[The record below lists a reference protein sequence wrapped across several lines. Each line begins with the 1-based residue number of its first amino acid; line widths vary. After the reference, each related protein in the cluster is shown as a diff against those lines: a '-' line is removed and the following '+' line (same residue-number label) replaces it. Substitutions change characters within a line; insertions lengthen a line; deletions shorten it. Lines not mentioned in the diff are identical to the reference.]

1 MSSSSTIVGI
11 LLAGG
16 QARRIGGGDKCLQ
29 LLAGQPL
36 LSHVIKRAQPQLA
49 TLALNAN
56 GDPDRF
62 ANFALPV
69 IADPLAGNP
78 GPLAG
83 VLAGLEWVVKSV
95 PGATHVATIATDTP
109 FFPHDLVS
117 QFTAALTHTPSPIA
131 CAASRGRLHPV
142 FGLWPVTLAQDLRTA
157 LESGVRKV
165 DQWTSRH
172 GVAVSHFDAPDGDPF
187 FNINTQEELD
197 LAQRRMRAS
206 IA

>member
-1 MSSSSTIVGI
+1 M
-11 LLAGG
+11 
-16 QARRIGGGDKCLQ
+16 GGGDKCLQ

-36 LSHVIKRAQPQLA
+36 LSHVIERAQPQLA

-56 GDPDRF
+56 GNPDRF
-62 ANFALPV
+62 AKFALPV
-69 IADPLAGNP
+69 IADPLGGNP
-78 GPLAG
+78 GPLVG

-117 QFTAALTHTPSPIA
+117 RFAAALAHAPSPIA

-142 FGLWPVTLAQDLRTA
+142 FGLWPVTLAQDLRAA

-165 DQWTSRH
+165 DRWTSRH
-172 GVAVSHFDAPDGDPF
+172 GIAVAHFDTPEGDPF
-187 FNINTQEELD
+187 FNINTKEELD
-197 LAQRRMRAS
+197 LAERRVSAPIS
-206 IA
+206 